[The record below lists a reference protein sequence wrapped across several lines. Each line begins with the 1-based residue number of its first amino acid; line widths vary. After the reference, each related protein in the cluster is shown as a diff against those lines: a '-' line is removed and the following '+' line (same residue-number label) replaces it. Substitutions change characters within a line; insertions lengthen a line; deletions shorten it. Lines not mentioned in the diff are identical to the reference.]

1 MKASAKIMYGLTAF
15 LALMA
20 VIYIFAT
27 IYVQD
32 DGYLFGAEW
41 VGIVCLILSTGLAI
55 MLGGYFHFTER
66 RTDILPEDWE
76 EAEVSDKAGV
86 LGFFSPNSIWP
97 FAMSMAIL
105 VLGLGVIYLHY
116 YLIAVGAVLLIY
128 TGTMMNLQYGLPKE
142 KH

>member
-66 RTDILPEDWE
+66 RTDILQKTGRKRRSLIRPACW
-76 EAEVSDKAGV
+76 ASLAPTPSGP
-86 LGFFSPNSIWP
+86 SPCPWP
-97 FAMSMAIL
+97 SWSWAWA
-105 VLGLGVIYLHY
+105 
-116 YLIAVGAVLLIY
+116 
-128 TGTMMNLQYGLPKE
+128 
-142 KH
+142 